1 MPTQK
6 KIDDVADLKDR
17 IERAT
22 LIAGTEYRGLRVK
35 EMQDL
40 RRNLRQGGI
49 ELRVVKNTL
58 LKRAAEDAGQ
68 PDLMK
73 VIEGPVALAISY
85 GDVIEAS
92 RALTGAL
99 GTSPQGFSIRGGYMD
114 GSVLTLNDLRDLVR
128 IPARPVLI
136 ATILGQLQSPLASF
150 VGLLDAPLYE
160 LTGLMNS
167 LLSELPGL
175 LEARARQLEAEA

>member
-6 KIDDVADLKDR
+6 KMDEVADLKDR

-40 RRNLRQGGI
+40 RRALREGGI

-58 LKRAAEDAGQ
+58 LKRAADEAGQ
-68 PDLMK
+68 PDLMNM
-73 VIEGPVALAISY
+73 IEGPVALAFSY

-92 RALTGAL
+92 KALTGSLTAA
-99 GTSPQGFSIRGGYMD
+99 PQGYTVRGGYMD
-114 GSVLTLNDLRDLVR
+114 GTVLSLNDLRDLVK
-128 IPARPVLI
+128 IPPRPVLI

-150 VGLLDAPLYE
+150 VGLTKAPVQE
-160 LTGLMNS
+160 FSGLMNS

-175 LEARARQLEAEA
+175 IEARARQLEAGA